1 MSGSESDLL
10 ARSSRLT
17 PMPLLPTE
25 QHRPGHADNLYDGMQ
40 TISVIR
46 RHKDSRVS
54 QANPSETQQGRF
66 SIVSR
71 RSSAPDISE
80 LAQQLGRRI
89 ESTSPQLSE
98 TSGLI
103 TQALSPQGSQHS
115 QAQMLS
121 PRRTSVDYSN
131 TDVPNTNEQSTGPSI
146 AYHSSEAAH
155 HTHCDTDKKNNRYN
169 GALSGDKDFNS
180 TRALYS
186 QTSGCTSA
194 VNHHDATFSSS
205 HQKDVEGEA
214 YDEGIKSLAQI
225 AKETE
230 PSNTSRILASYPQKQ
245 HHQQHHPESGQEVQ
259 NDYRLESELVP
270 RDQSEAKSL
279 SLDIQ
284 NDVGLVVASG
294 NSDVSSLRAPSNK
307 TPSEASISGIY
318 DMGASMSP
326 EAGLQRDLVDIHW
339 QHSSSENRRL
349 DEMTPMTF
357 SWKRFQGSEASIIS
371 QQSSAKAS
379 LERASCD
386 LAEDP
391 GVILMGSVKLRGDKR
406 SARHA
411 SIDDVASV

>member
-1 MSGSESDLL
+1 MAKSRLLKTALKSNAPGTSNESEPPTLRPRTAGGEKGLLRRLRIGRLFFGLGLGPSSPVESNSGFGFDAAAGSSLTTQQYSHPKSARMSGSESDLL

-169 GALSGDKDFNS
+169 GALS
-180 TRALYS
+180 
-186 QTSGCTSA
+186 
-194 VNHHDATFSSS
+194 
-205 HQKDVEGEA
+205 
-214 YDEGIKSLAQI
+214 
-225 AKETE
+225 
-230 PSNTSRILASYPQKQ
+230 
-245 HHQQHHPESGQEVQ
+245 
-259 NDYRLESELVP
+259 
-270 RDQSEAKSL
+270 
-279 SLDIQ
+279 
-284 NDVGLVVASG
+284 
-294 NSDVSSLRAPSNK
+294 
-307 TPSEASISGIY
+307 
-318 DMGASMSP
+318 
-326 EAGLQRDLVDIHW
+326 
-339 QHSSSENRRL
+339 
-349 DEMTPMTF
+349 
-357 SWKRFQGSEASIIS
+357 
-371 QQSSAKAS
+371 
-379 LERASCD
+379 
-386 LAEDP
+386 
-391 GVILMGSVKLRGDKR
+391 
-406 SARHA
+406 
-411 SIDDVASV
+411 